1 MDDEGLEEIT
11 EPDYTGVAEEK
22 KSGIGSRL

>member
-1 MDDEGLEEIT
+1 LEEIT

>member
-1 MDDEGLEEIT
+1 MDDEELEEIT

-22 KSGIGSRL
+22 KSGMGSRL